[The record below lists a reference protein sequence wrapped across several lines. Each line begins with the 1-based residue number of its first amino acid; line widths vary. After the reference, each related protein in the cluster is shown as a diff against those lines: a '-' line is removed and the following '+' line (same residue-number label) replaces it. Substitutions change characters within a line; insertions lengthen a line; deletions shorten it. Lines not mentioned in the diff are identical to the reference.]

1 MGTFDFPEKEGM
13 PKVGNLRCLR
23 PPTAVPSMV
32 SSSSGS
38 SHRTARQN
46 CIPITN
52 LPGGNISLILFQ
64 SAVTFAE
71 L

>member
-23 PPTAVPSMV
+23 PPTA
-32 SSSSGS
+32 GS
-38 SHRTARQN
+38 IHGERAAAAAATEPLLAR
-46 CIPITN
+46 IA
-52 LPGGNISLILFQ
+52 FQ
-64 SAVTFAE
+64 LRIFPEVTY